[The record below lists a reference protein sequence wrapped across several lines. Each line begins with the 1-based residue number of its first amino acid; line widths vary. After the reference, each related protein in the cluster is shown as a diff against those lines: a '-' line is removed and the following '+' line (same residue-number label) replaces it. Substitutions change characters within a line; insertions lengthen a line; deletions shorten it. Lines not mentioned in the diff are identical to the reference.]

1 VRARDDGLGETKA
14 AKGTLR
20 KGDEVLMVRLET
32 DENQVTTE
40 VERVTYQLRNT
51 SGSGTEVV
59 LSEGCIYARITTYL
73 SAHVPII
80 LVISAIRLV
89 FSSLGSREVAQL

>member
-1 VRARDDGLGETKA
+1 M
-14 AKGTLR
+14 
-20 KGDEVLMVRLET
+20 LMVWLEA

-40 VERVTYQLRNT
+40 VERVTYQLRDT
-51 SGSGTEVV
+51 SGSGMEVV
-59 LSEGCIYARITTYL
+59 PLEGCIYACITAHL